1 MRLGF
6 FSGRLFRIVKK
17 EITHIRRDRIT
28 LSMLLIMPIMQL
40 ILLGYAINTE
50 VKNLSLVVIDPCPSN
65 ESRYIVESFENTGYF
80 NLKGYISN
88 YEELRQM
95 LDGGRARA
103 ALVFPADFKE
113 KVRAG
118 ESVSIQLIVDA
129 SDPLASRTAIASAK
143 SLGFYHSMR
152 IKLGQEFAT
161 LELPLDVRV
170 RGWYNPDMRSADFM
184 VPGLIGVLIQMIAVL
199 ITALS
204 VVKEREFGTMEQ
216 LLVTPL
222 RRWEIVIGKMTPPLL
237 FTYVI
242 ITICIVFANII
253 FDVSIKGSILLLYVL
268 AFPFL
273 LVALG
278 IGIFISTVAK
288 NQLQGMQMSFF
299 FFLPSMMLS
308 GFMFPIDAMPKVIRY
323 ITYIV
328 PLRYF
333 LTIVRGIIVKGVG
346 LYELR
351 WEVLI
356 LSLMG
361 ILIITLSTLRMSRRL
376 G

>member
-1 MRLGF
+1 MRFEFL
-6 FSGRLFRIVKK
+6 SGRLFRIVKK

-50 VKNLSLVVIDPCPSN
+50 VKNLSLVVIDPSPSN

-80 NLKGYISN
+80 NLKGYVNN

-95 LDGGRARA
+95 IDGGKARA
-103 ALVFPADFKE
+103 GLVFPSDFKE
-113 KVRAG
+113 KVRSG
-118 ESVSIQLIVDA
+118 EGVSIQLIVDA

-152 IKLGQEFAT
+152 MKLGSDFAT
-161 LELPLDVRV
+161 MELPLDVRV

-184 VPGLIGVLIQMIAVL
+184 VPGLIGVLIQMLAVL

-222 RRWEIVIGKMTPPLL
+222 RRWEIVIGKMTPPLI
-237 FTYVI
+237 FTYLI
-242 ITICIVFANII
+242 ITICIVFSNII
-253 FDVSIKGSILLLYVL
+253 FDVSIKGNLLLLYFL
-268 AFPFL
+268 SFPFL

-278 IGIFISTVAK
+278 IGIFISTTAK

-299 FFLPSMMLS
+299 FLLPSIMLS
-308 GFMFPIDAMPKVIRY
+308 GFVFPIDAMPKVIRI

-333 LTIVRGIIVKGVG
+333 LTIIRGIIVKGVG

-351 WEVLI
+351 WDVLI
-356 LSLMG
+356 LFIMG
-361 ILIITLSTLRMSRRL
+361 VMIITLSTLRMSRRL

>member
-1 MRLGF
+1 MRFGF
-6 FSGRLFRIVKK
+6 LSGRLFRIIKK
-17 EITHIRRDRIT
+17 EITHIRRDKIT
-28 LSMLLIMPIMQL
+28 LSMLLMMPIMQL

-50 VKNLSLVVIDPCPSN
+50 VKNLSLVVIDPAPSS
-65 ESRYIVESFENTGYF
+65 ESRYIVESFENTSYF
-80 NLKGYISN
+80 NLKGYVNN
-88 YEELRQM
+88 YKELRQM
-95 LDGGRARA
+95 IDGGKARA
-103 ALVFPADFKE
+103 GLVFPSDFKE

-143 SLGFYHSMR
+143 SLGLYHSMR
-152 IKLGQEFAT
+152 MKLGQEFST
-161 LELPLDVRV
+161 MELPLDVRV

-184 VPGLIGVLIQMIAVL
+184 VPGLIGVLIQMMAVL

-242 ITICIVFANII
+242 ITICIVFANVI
-253 FDVSIKGSILLLYVL
+253 FDVSIKGSILLLYLL

-278 IGIFISTVAK
+278 IGIFISTIAK

-299 FFLPSMMLS
+299 FFLPSIMLS
-308 GFMFPIDAMPKVIRY
+308 GFMFPIDAMPKIIRY

-333 LTIVRGIIVKGVG
+333 LTIVRGIVVKGVG

-351 WEVLI
+351 WEVII

-361 ILIITLSTLRMSRRL
+361 VLIITLSTLRMSRRL